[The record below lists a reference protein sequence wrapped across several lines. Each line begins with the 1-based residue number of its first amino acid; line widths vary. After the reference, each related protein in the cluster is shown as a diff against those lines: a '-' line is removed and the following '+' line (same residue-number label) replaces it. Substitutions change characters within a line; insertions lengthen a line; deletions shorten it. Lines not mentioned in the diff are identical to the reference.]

1 MANRLVP
8 VAILLTAWA
17 LLIWQIATTGPLW
30 LKLLYALPLGLVYSM
45 FFNLGH
51 ELCHRTYFR
60 GRFWNHFWGRLLFS
74 LVFHNFSLFEVVHN
88 HHHHVYTNVKGL
100 NSWSPCSPEEY
111 RAMSPLRRAWER
123 FLRSPAGIG
132 IYYVTRR
139 LFRLKCLPNRGYM
152 GESLKAVQYWDFGL
166 IVLVHAGLIA
176 ALWLLNPQQW
186 LVNVLVIEVIALI
199 LGMHIVGTVVFLQHT
214 HRDLP
219 WFAEPVVT
227 RNPEEVTTTSPALAP
242 VPVMDFS
249 YHIMHHRKP
258 ATPVFELKKKETEL
272 YGDRPVKRVSLL
284 DFRHLLD
291 TMRHC
296 QLYDYEGGRWLRFR
310 EVEPRP
316 VRPLASR
323 QA

>member
-1 MANRLVP
+1 
-8 VAILLTAWA
+8 
-17 LLIWQIATTGPLW
+17 
-30 LKLLYALPLGLVYSM
+30 
-45 FFNLGH
+45 
-51 ELCHRTYFR
+51 
-60 GRFWNHFWGRLLFS
+60 
-74 LVFHNFSLFEVVHN
+74 
-88 HHHHVYTNVKGL
+88 
-100 NSWSPCSPEEY
+100 
-111 RAMSPLRRAWER
+111 MSPLRRAWER

-139 LFRLKCLPNRGYM
+139 LFRLKCLPNRDYM
-152 GESLKAVQYWDFGL
+152 GDRLKGVQYLDFAL
-166 IVLVHAGLIA
+166 IVLIHAGLITV
-176 ALWLLNPQQW
+176 LRLLDPQQW

-227 RNPEEVTTTSPALAP
+227 RNPEQVTTTSPALAP

-258 ATPVFELKKKETEL
+258 ATPVFELREKETEF
-272 YGDRPVKRVSLL
+272 YADRPVKRVSLL

-310 EVEPRP
+310 EVEPRH